1 MDDISKF
8 EITNRTEGKANKRS
22 LVDVDKYVNEITRA
36 VKAVIGKDT
45 FFKIGDKHIDPNGNL
60 NIKVYVAS
68 DYESNA
74 QTAIDRVTGKWNVN
88 HKRSGFKRDEP
99 TSVDKNEVERNTED
113 VKNEARERKES
124 ERTTHALFTKVLA
137 VTTLIADITRRILS
151 SVINASSKALAEG
164 REAGDYGMSYS
175 DVRKYRIMEKTY
187 GIEEGTSVNA
197 ISDIQSKFGNI
208 VHLDENALADLALVM
223 GSNIIDLINTGMGG
237 DNPDKLMEEILN
249 SYFKTAMSGYN
260 SIGQYVGQDQAR
272 RELVEQLK
280 KISPELSKMLS
291 AMLEANLNPAS
302 IYYGTIDGFG
312 SFKNGVP
319 TNWMGL
325 TDAELSVFRTF
336 GDYAN
341 ELQATWASIKE
352 GIQIK
357 VADRLLRALESIA
370 QNPSFMSSEQRI
382 EQSLKNKKENEKTK
396 EDLIKQRNAIDSKYR
411 GTVERASDST
421 SNYLV
426 RGMSLSQL
434 YRVGV
439 RGDTLTAEEKAS
451 LGLTGKKDK
460 EIRKQ
465 AFSVF
470 AELWG
475 ANYSV
480 EDFAKSV
487 GIEDSINK
495 IDELNSQ
502 EMDITKY
509 HVDEGTLRYEGS
521 EKVMKAMFDGKSWN
535 ELSPYAKKRLYE
547 GFSKYVENG
556 ALNLDTFKQR
566 QVTTIGQ
573 DTALAIEEEARRR
586 YELDPEKTF
595 FGKTKSWLTLGEDKK
610 QSYINDVKDDKD
622 FVRKLEEE
630 VLVKALY
637 ESANAPILGGSL
649 LGAQY
654 DELASLILEAILE
667 SVRKDIQTMPNNS
680 SLKSNGEGH
689 SSLDIKIH
697 TDDGLKADITTKGD
711 ITFNNDYSLGM
722 TYAQSGGLV

>member
-124 ERTTHALFTKVLA
+124 MRKTHAFFVKSLA
-137 VTTLIADITRRILS
+137 VITLVADITRRILS
-151 SVINASSKALAEG
+151 SIISGASKALAEG
-164 REAGDYGMSYS
+164 REAGDYGMSYN
-175 DVRKYRIMEKTY
+175 DVRKYRVMERAY
-187 GIEEGTSVNA
+187 GIEEGTTVGA

-312 SFKNGVP
+312 SFKNGVV
-319 TNWMGL
+319 TNRTGL

-341 ELQATWASIKE
+341 ELKATWESIKE

-357 VADRLLRALESIA
+357 VSDKLLRALESIA
-370 QNPSFMSSEQRI
+370 QNPATMSADQRI
-382 EQSLKNKKENEKTK
+382 EQSLKNKEYNEETK
-396 EDLIKQRNAIDSKYR
+396 SDLMRQRNEIDSKYR
-411 GTVERASDST
+411 ETIKRASKAT
-421 SNYLV
+421 SSNLV
-426 RGMSLSQL
+426 SDMSLSQL

-439 RGDTLTAEEKAS
+439 RGDKLTPNEKAS
-451 LGLTGKKDK
+451 LGLTGVSDK
-460 EIRKQ
+460 EIKEQ
-465 AFSVF
+465 AYNVFSD
-470 AELWG
+470 LWG
-475 ANYSV
+475 SNYGMK
-480 EDFAKSV
+480 DFAKSV
-487 GIEDSINK
+487 GIENSITAIDKENSNK
-495 IDELNSQ
+495 K
-502 EMDITKY
+502 DIKRY
-509 HVDEGTLRYEGS
+509 QVNEGTLLYEGANAVI
-521 EKVMKAMFDGKSWN
+521 KDMFKDKSWS
-535 ELSPYAKKRLYE
+535 ELSDYAKKHLFE
-547 GFSKYVENG
+547 GFENYAERG
-556 ALNLDTFKQR
+556 AIDLDTFKR
-566 QVTTIGQ
+566 ENK
-573 DTALAIEEEARRR
+573 DAINLNESSAITKEARRR
-586 YELDPEKTF
+586 YELNPKKNF
-595 FGKTKSWLTLGEDKK
+595 WGKNKSWLTLSISEQDA
-610 QSYINDVKDDKD
+610 YINEVKDDVYFMD
-622 FVRKLEEE
+622 RLREES
-630 VLVKALY
+630 LVKALY
-637 ESANAPILGGSL
+637 ESATAPKLGG
-649 LGAQY
+649 ADNFVYY
-654 DELASLILEAILE
+654 DDLADLILKAIME
-667 SVRKDIQTMPNNS
+667 TIKKDIQSMPNNS